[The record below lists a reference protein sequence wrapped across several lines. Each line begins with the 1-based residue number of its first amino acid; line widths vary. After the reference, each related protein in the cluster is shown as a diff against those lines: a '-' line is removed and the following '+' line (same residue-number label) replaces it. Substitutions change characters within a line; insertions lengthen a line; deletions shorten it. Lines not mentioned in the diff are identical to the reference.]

1 MSVQEMGYRE
11 RGLLLSMY
19 AHQCYQSPD
28 DLLKAR
34 PGIKDLAPL
43 KKFLNKPL
51 PPTFIDVDGAQA
63 YVMSDKDDVLIACRG
78 TEPTALN
85 DVLADLKM
93 FPVKHHIAGR
103 VHRGFYAEYEKVM
116 PGIYDALKK
125 HDKKQ
130 TKTLWIT
137 GHSLGGAMAVLVAAE
152 LNTCPLGVSGGLH
165 TFGQP
170 RVGNKEFLKSLEG
183 MKYYRYRNN
192 NDAVTAVPPSFLLF
206 RHGGVLRY
214 INTYGNIR
222 PATWSQRFKDKCR
235 GHWMALKSFNL
246 IDGFADHS
254 MGLYHEYLYNM
265 DDNGDQ
271 LPK

>member
-1 MSVQEMGYRE
+1 MSVKDMSYRE
-11 RGLLLSMY
+11 RGLLLSMF
-19 AHQCYQSPD
+19 AHQCYCEPK
-28 DLLKAR
+28 DLLKKR
-34 PGIKDLAPL
+34 PGIKSLDPL

-51 PPTFIDVDGAQA
+51 PPTYIDVDGAQA
-63 YVMSDKDDVLIACRG
+63 YVMSDSKDVLIACRG
-78 TEPTALN
+78 TEPTQIN
-85 DVLADLKM
+85 DILADLKM
-93 FPVKHHIAGR
+93 FPVKHHISGR
-103 VHRGFYAEYEKVM
+103 VHRGFYAEYDKVI
-116 PGIYDALKK
+116 PGIKEALTKHNKK
-125 HDKKQ
+125 GDK
-130 TKTLWIT
+130 TVWVT

-152 LNTCPLGVSGGLH
+152 LRPNGGLH

-170 RVGNKEFLKSLEG
+170 RVGNAEFLKALDG
-183 MKYYRYRNN
+183 IKYYRYRNN

-222 PATWSQRFKDKCR
+222 PATWLQRFKDKCR

-254 MGLYHEYLYNM
+254 MGLYHEFLYNM
-265 DDNGDQ
+265 DDNGEQ

>member
-1 MSVQEMGYRE
+1 MSVKDMTYRD

-28 DLLKAR
+28 KLLEAR

-51 PPTFIDVDGAQA
+51 PPTFIDVEGAQA
-63 YVMSDKDDVLIACRG
+63 YVMSDSKDVLIACRG
-78 TEPTALN
+78 TEPTQIN
-85 DVLADLKM
+85 DILADLKM

-103 VHRGFYAEYEKVM
+103 VHRGFYAEYEKVI
-116 PGIYDALKK
+116 PGIKEALAKHNKK
-125 HDKKQ
+125 GD
-130 TKTLWIT
+130 KTLWVT

-152 LNTCPLGVSGGLH
+152 LKPDGGLH

-170 RVGNKEFLKSLEG
+170 RVGTKGFLSALDG
-183 MKYYRYRNN
+183 IKYYRYRNN
-192 NDAVTAVPPSFLLF
+192 NDAVTAVPPSFLCF
-206 RHGGVLRY
+206 KHGGVLRY

-222 PATWSQRFKDKCR
+222 PATWLQRCKDKCR

-254 MGLYHEYLYNM
+254 MGLYHEFLYNM
-265 DDNGDQ
+265 DDNGEQ

>member
-1 MSVQEMGYRE
+1 MSVKDMSYRE
-11 RGLLLSMY
+11 RGLLLSMF
-19 AHQCYQSPD
+19 AHQCYCEPK
-28 DLLKAR
+28 DLLKKR
-34 PGIKDLAPL
+34 PGIKSLDPL

-51 PPTFIDVDGAQA
+51 PPTYIDVDGAQA
-63 YVMSDKDDVLIACRG
+63 YVMSDSKDVLIACRG
-78 TEPTALN
+78 TEPTQIN
-85 DVLADLKM
+85 DILADLKM
-93 FPVKHHIAGR
+93 FPVKHHISGR
-103 VHRGFYAEYEKVM
+103 VHRGFYAEYDKVI
-116 PGIYDALKK
+116 PGIKEALTKHNKK
-125 HDKKQ
+125 GDK
-130 TKTLWIT
+130 TVWVT

-152 LNTCPLGVSGGLH
+152 LRPNGGLH

-170 RVGNKEFLKSLEG
+170 RVGNAEFLKALDG
-183 MKYYRYRNN
+183 IKYYRYRNN

-222 PATWSQRFKDKCR
+222 PATWLQRFKDKCR

-254 MGLYHEYLYNM
+254 MGLYHEYIYNM
-265 DDNGDQ
+265 DDNGEQ

>member
-1 MSVQEMGYRE
+1 
-11 RGLLLSMY
+11 
-19 AHQCYQSPD
+19 
-28 DLLKAR
+28 
-34 PGIKDLAPL
+34 
-43 KKFLNKPL
+43 
-51 PPTFIDVDGAQA
+51 
-63 YVMSDKDDVLIACRG
+63 MSDKTDVLIACRG

-103 VHRGFYAEYEKVM
+103 VHRGFYAEYDKVI
-116 PGIYDALKK
+116 PGIKEALAK
-125 HDKKQ
+125 HDKKGD
-130 TKTLWIT
+130 KTLWVT

-152 LNTCPLGVSGGLH
+152 LKPNGGLH

-170 RVGNKEFLKSLEG
+170 RVGTKAFLPALDG
-183 MKYYRYRNN
+183 IKYYRYRNN
-192 NDAVTAVPPSFLLF
+192 NDAVTAVPPSFLCF
-206 RHGGVLRY
+206 KHGGVLRY

-222 PATWSQRFKDKCR
+222 PATWAQRFKDKCR

-265 DDNGDQ
+265 DDSGDQ

>member
-1 MSVQEMGYRE
+1 MSVKDMTYRD

-28 DLLKAR
+28 KLLEAR
-34 PGIKDLAPL
+34 PGIKDLGPL

-63 YVMSDKDDVLIACRG
+63 YVMSDSNDVLIACRG
-78 TEPTALN
+78 TEPTQIN
-85 DVLADLKM
+85 DILADLKM

-103 VHRGFYAEYEKVM
+103 VHRGFYAEYEKVI
-116 PGIYDALKK
+116 PGIKDALAKHNKK
-125 HDKKQ
+125 GN
-130 TKTLWIT
+130 KTLWVT

-152 LNTCPLGVSGGLH
+152 LKPNGGLH

-170 RVGNKEFLKSLEG
+170 RVGTKAFLKALEG
-183 MKYYRYRNN
+183 IKYYRYRNN
-192 NDAVTAVPPSFLLF
+192 NDAVTAVPPSFLCF
-206 RHGGVLRY
+206 KHGGVLRY

-222 PATWSQRFKDKCR
+222 PATWIQRFKDKCR

-254 MGLYHEYLYNM
+254 MGLYHEFLYNM
-265 DDNGDQ
+265 DEKGEQ

>member
-1 MSVQEMGYRE
+1 MSVQEMSYRE
-11 RGLLLSMY
+11 RGLLLSMF
-19 AHQCYQSPD
+19 AHQCYCEPK

-34 PGIKDLAPL
+34 PGIKSLDPL

-51 PPTFIDVDGAQA
+51 PPTYIDVEGAQA
-63 YVMSDKDDVLIACRG
+63 YVMSDSKDVLVACRG
-78 TEPTALN
+78 TEPTAIN

-103 VHRGFYAEYEKVM
+103 VHRGFYAEYDKVI
-116 PGIYDALKK
+116 PDIKEALKK
-125 HDKKQ
+125 HDKKGN
-130 TKTLWIT
+130 KTVWVT

-152 LNTCPLGVSGGLH
+152 LQPSGGLH

-170 RVGNKEFLKSLEG
+170 RVGNKAFLKSLDG
-183 MKYYRYRNN
+183 IKYYRYRNN
-192 NDAVTAVPPSFLLF
+192 NDIVTAVPPSWLFF

-222 PATWSQRFKDKCR
+222 PATWAQRFKDKCR
-235 GHWMALKSFNL
+235 GYWQALKSFNL
-246 IDGFADHS
+246 IDGFADHN
-254 MGLYHEYLYNM
+254 MGAYHEFISNM

>member
-1 MSVQEMGYRE
+1 MSVQEMSYRE
-11 RGLLLSMY
+11 RGLLLSMF
-19 AHQCYQSPD
+19 AHQCYCEPK

-34 PGIKDLAPL
+34 PGIKSLDPL

-51 PPTFIDVDGAQA
+51 PPTYIDVEGAQA
-63 YVMSDKDDVLIACRG
+63 YVMSDSKDVLIACRG
-78 TEPTALN
+78 TEPTAIN

-103 VHRGFYAEYEKVM
+103 VHRGFYAEYDKVI
-116 PGIYDALKK
+116 PDIKEALKK
-125 HDKKQ
+125 HDKKGN
-130 TKTLWIT
+130 KTVWVT

-152 LNTCPLGVSGGLH
+152 LQPSGGLH

-170 RVGNKEFLKSLEG
+170 RVGNKAFLKSLDG
-183 MKYYRYRNN
+183 IKYYRYRNN
-192 NDAVTAVPPSFLLF
+192 NDIVTAVPPSWLFF

-222 PATWSQRFKDKCR
+222 PATWAQRFKDKCR
-235 GHWMALKSFNL
+235 GYWQALKSFNL
-246 IDGFADHS
+246 IDGFADHN
-254 MGLYHEYLYNM
+254 MGAYHEFISNM

>member
-1 MSVQEMGYRE
+1 MSVQEMSYRE
-11 RGLLLSMY
+11 RGLLLSMF
-19 AHQCYQSPD
+19 AHQCYCEPK

-34 PGIKDLAPL
+34 PGIKSLDPL

-51 PPTFIDVDGAQA
+51 PPTYIDVEGAQA
-63 YVMSDKDDVLIACRG
+63 YVMSDSKDVLIACRG
-78 TEPTALN
+78 TEPTAIN

-103 VHRGFYAEYEKVM
+103 VHRGFYAEYDKVI
-116 PGIYDALKK
+116 PGIKEALKK
-125 HDKKQ
+125 HDKKGN
-130 TKTLWIT
+130 KTVWVT

-152 LNTCPLGVSGGLH
+152 LQPSGGLH

-170 RVGNKEFLKSLEG
+170 RVGNKAFLKSLDG
-183 MKYYRYRNN
+183 IKYYRYRNN
-192 NDAVTAVPPSFLLF
+192 NDIVTAVPPSWLFF

-222 PATWSQRFKDKCR
+222 PATWAQRFKDKCR
-235 GHWMALKSFNL
+235 GYWQALKSFNL
-246 IDGFADHS
+246 IDGFADHN
-254 MGLYHEYLYNM
+254 MGAYHEFISNM

>member
-1 MSVQEMGYRE
+1 MWV
-11 RGLLLSMY
+11 
-19 AHQCYQSPD
+19 
-28 DLLKAR
+28 
-34 PGIKDLAPL
+34 
-43 KKFLNKPL
+43 
-51 PPTFIDVDGAQA
+51 
-63 YVMSDKDDVLIACRG
+63 
-78 TEPTALN
+78 
-85 DVLADLKM
+85 
-93 FPVKHHIAGR
+93 
-103 VHRGFYAEYEKVM
+103 
-116 PGIYDALKK
+116 
-125 HDKKQ
+125 
-130 TKTLWIT
+130 T

-152 LNTCPLGVSGGLH
+152 LQPNGGLH

-170 RVGNKEFLKSLEG
+170 RVGNSAFLKTLDG
-183 MKYYRYRNN
+183 IKYYRYRNN

-222 PATWSQRFKDKCR
+222 PATWFQRFKDKCR

-254 MGLYHEYLYNM
+254 MGLYHEFLYNM

>member
-1 MSVQEMGYRE
+1 MSVKDMNYRE
-11 RGLLLSMY
+11 RGLLLSMF
-19 AHQCYQSPD
+19 AHQCYCEPK
-28 DLLKAR
+28 DLLKKR
-34 PGIKDLAPL
+34 PGIKSLDPL

-51 PPTFIDVDGAQA
+51 PPTYIDVDGAQA
-63 YVMSDKDDVLIACRG
+63 YVMSDSKDVLIACRG
-78 TEPTALN
+78 TEPTQMN
-85 DVLADLKM
+85 DILADLKM
-93 FPVKHHIAGR
+93 FPVKHHISGR
-103 VHRGFYAEYEKVM
+103 VHRGFYAEYDKVI
-116 PGIYDALKK
+116 PGIKEALTKHNKK
-125 HDKKQ
+125 GDK
-130 TKTLWIT
+130 TVWVT

-152 LNTCPLGVSGGLH
+152 LRPNGGLH

-170 RVGNKEFLKSLEG
+170 RVGNAEFLKALDG
-183 MKYYRYRNN
+183 IKYYRYRNN

-222 PATWSQRFKDKCR
+222 PATWLQRFKDKCR

-254 MGLYHEYLYNM
+254 MGLYHEFLYNM
-265 DDNGDQ
+265 DDNGEQ

>member
-1 MSVQEMGYRE
+1 MSVKDMSYRE
-11 RGLLLSMY
+11 RCLLLSMF
-19 AHQCYQSPD
+19 AHQCYCEPKN
-28 DLLKAR
+28 LLKKR

-51 PPTFIDVDGAQA
+51 PPTYIDVEGAQA
-63 YVMSDKDDVLIACRG
+63 YVMSDSKDVLIACRG
-78 TEPTALN
+78 TEPTQLN
-85 DVLADLKM
+85 DILADLKM
-93 FPVKHHIAGR
+93 FPVKHHLGGR
-103 VHRGFYAEYEKVM
+103 VHRGFYAEYDKVI
-116 PGIYDALKK
+116 PGIKDALKK
-125 HDKKQ
+125 HNKKGDK
-130 TKTLWIT
+130 TVWVT

-152 LNTCPLGVSGGLH
+152 LQPDGGLH

-170 RVGNKEFLKSLEG
+170 RVGNAEFLKCLDNV
-183 MKYYRYRNN
+183 KYYRYRNN
-192 NDAVTAVPPSFLLF
+192 NDVVTAVPPSWLFF

-222 PATWSQRFKDKCR
+222 KATYWQRFKDKCR
-235 GHWMALKSFNL
+235 GHWQALKSFNL

-254 MGLYHEYLYNM
+254 MGLYHEYLFNM

>member
-1 MSVQEMGYRE
+1 MSVKDMTYRD

-28 DLLKAR
+28 KLLEAR

-51 PPTFIDVDGAQA
+51 PPTFIDVEGAQA
-63 YVMSDKDDVLIACRG
+63 YVMSDSKDVLIACRG
-78 TEPTALN
+78 TEPTQIN
-85 DVLADLKM
+85 DILADLKM

-103 VHRGFYAEYEKVM
+103 VHRGFYAEYEKVI
-116 PGIYDALKK
+116 PGIKEALAKHNKK
-125 HDKKQ
+125 GD
-130 TKTLWIT
+130 KTLWVT

-152 LNTCPLGVSGGLH
+152 LKPDGGLH

-170 RVGNKEFLKSLEG
+170 RVGTKGFLSALDG
-183 MKYYRYRNN
+183 IKYYRYRNN
-192 NDAVTAVPPSFLLF
+192 NDAVTAVPPSFLCF
-206 RHGGVLRY
+206 KHGGVLRY

-222 PATWSQRFKDKCR
+222 PATWLQRFKDKCR

-254 MGLYHEYLYNM
+254 MGLYHEFLYNM
-265 DDNGDQ
+265 DDNGEQ

>member
-1 MSVQEMGYRE
+1 
-11 RGLLLSMY
+11 MY

-28 DLLKAR
+28 KLLEAR

-51 PPTFIDVDGAQA
+51 PPTFIDVEGAQA
-63 YVMSDKDDVLIACRG
+63 YVMSDSKDVLIACRG
-78 TEPTALN
+78 TEPTQIN
-85 DVLADLKM
+85 DILADLKM

-103 VHRGFYAEYEKVM
+103 VHRGFYAEYEKVI
-116 PGIYDALKK
+116 PGIKEALAKHNKK
-125 HDKKQ
+125 GD
-130 TKTLWIT
+130 KTLLVT

-152 LNTCPLGVSGGLH
+152 LKPDGGLH

-170 RVGNKEFLKSLEG
+170 RVGTKGFLSALDG
-183 MKYYRYRNN
+183 IKYYRYRNN
-192 NDAVTAVPPSFLLF
+192 NDAVTAVPPSFLCF
-206 RHGGVLRY
+206 KHGGVLRY

-222 PATWSQRFKDKCR
+222 PATWHQRFKDKCR

-265 DDNGDQ
+265 DDSGEQ

>member
-1 MSVQEMGYRE
+1 MSVKDMSYRE
-11 RGLLLSMY
+11 RGLLLSMF
-19 AHQCYQSPD
+19 AHQCYCEPK
-28 DLLKAR
+28 DLLKKR
-34 PGIKDLAPL
+34 PGIKSLEPL

-51 PPTFIDVDGAQA
+51 PPTYIDVDGAQA
-63 YVMSDKDDVLIACRG
+63 YVMSDSKDVLIACRG
-78 TEPTALN
+78 TEPTQIN
-85 DVLADLKM
+85 DILADLKM
-93 FPVKHHIAGR
+93 FPVKHHISGR
-103 VHRGFYAEYEKVM
+103 VHRGFYAEYDKVI
-116 PGIYDALKK
+116 PGIKEALTKHNKK
-125 HDKKQ
+125 GDK
-130 TKTLWIT
+130 TVWVT

-152 LNTCPLGVSGGLH
+152 LRPNGGLH

-170 RVGNKEFLKSLEG
+170 RVGNAEFLKALDG
-183 MKYYRYRNN
+183 IKYYRYRNN

-222 PATWSQRFKDKCR
+222 PATWLQRFKDKCR

-265 DDNGDQ
+265 DDNGEQ

>member
-1 MSVQEMGYRE
+1 MSVQEMSYRE
-11 RGLLLSMY
+11 RGLLLSMF
-19 AHQCYQSPD
+19 AHQCYCEPK

-34 PGIKDLAPL
+34 PGIKSLDPL

-51 PPTFIDVDGAQA
+51 PPTYIDVEGAQA
-63 YVMSDKDDVLIACRG
+63 YVMSDSKDVLVACRG
-78 TEPTALN
+78 TEPTAIN

-103 VHRGFYAEYEKVM
+103 VHRGFYAEYDKVI
-116 PGIYDALKK
+116 PGIKEALKK
-125 HDKKQ
+125 HDKKGD
-130 TKTLWIT
+130 KTVWVT

-152 LNTCPLGVSGGLH
+152 LQPSGGLH

-170 RVGNKEFLKSLEG
+170 RVGNKAFLKSLDSI
-183 MKYYRYRNN
+183 KYYRYRNN
-192 NDAVTAVPPSFLLF
+192 NDIVTAVPPSWLFF

-222 PATWSQRFKDKCR
+222 PATWAQRFKDKCR
-235 GHWMALKSFNL
+235 GYWQALKSFNL
-246 IDGFADHS
+246 IDGFADHN
-254 MGLYHEYLYNM
+254 MGAYHEFISNM

>member
-1 MSVQEMGYRE
+1 MSVKDMTYRD

-19 AHQCYQSPD
+19 AHQCYQSPEE
-28 DLLKAR
+28 LLEAR

-63 YVMSDKDDVLIACRG
+63 YVMSDKTDVLIACRG

-103 VHRGFYAEYEKVM
+103 VHRGFYAEYDKVI
-116 PGIYDALKK
+116 PGIKEALAK
-125 HDKKQ
+125 HDKKGD
-130 TKTLWIT
+130 KTLWVT

-152 LNTCPLGVSGGLH
+152 LKPNGGLH

-170 RVGNKEFLKSLEG
+170 RVGTKAFLPALDG
-183 MKYYRYRNN
+183 IKYYRYRNN
-192 NDAVTAVPPSFLLF
+192 NDAVTAVPPSFLCF
-206 RHGGVLRY
+206 KHGGVLRY

-222 PATWSQRFKDKCR
+222 PATWAQRFKDKCR

-265 DDNGDQ
+265 DDSGDQ

>member
-1 MSVQEMGYRE
+1 MSVKDMSYRE
-11 RGLLLSMY
+11 RGLLLSMF
-19 AHQCYQSPD
+19 AHQCYCEPK
-28 DLLKAR
+28 DLLKKR
-34 PGIKDLAPL
+34 PGIKSLDPL

-51 PPTFIDVDGAQA
+51 PPTYIDVDGAQA
-63 YVMSDKDDVLIACRG
+63 YVMSDSKDVLIACRG
-78 TEPTALN
+78 TEPTQIN
-85 DVLADLKM
+85 DILADLKM
-93 FPVKHHIAGR
+93 FPVKHHISGR
-103 VHRGFYAEYEKVM
+103 VHRGFYAEYDKVI
-116 PGIYDALKK
+116 PGIKEALTKHNKK
-125 HDKKQ
+125 GDK
-130 TKTLWIT
+130 TVWVT

-152 LNTCPLGVSGGLH
+152 LQPNGGLH

-170 RVGNKEFLKSLEG
+170 RVGNAEFLKALDG
-183 MKYYRYRNN
+183 IKYYRYRNN

-222 PATWSQRFKDKCR
+222 PATWLQRFKDKCR

-265 DDNGDQ
+265 DDNGEQ

>member
-1 MSVQEMGYRE
+1 MSVQEMSYRE
-11 RGLLLSMY
+11 RGLLLSMF
-19 AHQCYQSPD
+19 AHQCYCEPK

-34 PGIKDLAPL
+34 PGIKSLDPL

-51 PPTFIDVDGAQA
+51 PPTYIDVEGAQA
-63 YVMSDKDDVLIACRG
+63 YVMSDSKDVLVACRG
-78 TEPTALN
+78 TEPTAIN

-103 VHRGFYAEYEKVM
+103 VHRGFYAEYDKVI
-116 PGIYDALKK
+116 PGIKEALKK
-125 HDKKQ
+125 HDKKGD
-130 TKTLWIT
+130 KTVWVT

-152 LNTCPLGVSGGLH
+152 LQPSGGLH

-170 RVGNKEFLKSLEG
+170 RVGNKEFLKSLDG
-183 MKYYRYRNN
+183 IKYYRYRNN
-192 NDAVTAVPPSFLLF
+192 NDIVTAVPPSWLFF

-222 PATWSQRFKDKCR
+222 PATWAQRFKDKCR
-235 GHWMALKSFNL
+235 GYWQALKSFNL
-246 IDGFADHS
+246 IDGFADHN
-254 MGLYHEYLYNM
+254 MGAYHEFISNM